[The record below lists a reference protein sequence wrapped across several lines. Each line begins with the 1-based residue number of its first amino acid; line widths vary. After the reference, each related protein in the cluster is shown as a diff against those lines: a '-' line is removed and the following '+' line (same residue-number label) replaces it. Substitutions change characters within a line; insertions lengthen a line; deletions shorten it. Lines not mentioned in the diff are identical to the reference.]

1 MSTNNNNK
9 SIEYPKL
16 SLPDIMNVLNDK
28 HIAIVTDSDF
38 QNPNPDFVFGLF
50 TNILIY
56 LDVIKEDSKVELIKP
71 KAEELRLLVEE
82 NKKCDEKLAKV
93 NAEIAKYEEARE
105 RELPLVEE
113 LEENIEQL
121 KHTISEL
128 NNQLLSL
135 RTNFLEMKEKNILMD
150 YKISKA
156 DAELEQAKKENK
168 NLRSQILQSPQKLE
182 VVLEEKKLM
191 LAEAKKA
198 ERSAMESY
206 HKETALFEVHQ
217 KVKELEAMNNEIK
230 ALKDKISEDE
240 AEYSKLQ
247 AKLAKLEE
255 LQETLKQLEEAKE
268 AVLLDWTKKLNEL
281 KVQVQAKRRGLEA
294 RKSVV
299 ASVLAKV
306 NANNAKAKE
315 VKQKGESQAKQL
327 ADEYEK
333 ILKQF
338 REYVASFDE
347 LIKGYD

>member
-1 MSTNNNNK
+1 MVEALKILENSEDHLKQVIYMDLYDKVKYVLDMFECPLKINFKDMLMSQ
-9 SIEYPKL
+9 SSRIEFFISAL
-16 SLPDIMNVLNDK
+16 LNFALYK
-28 HIAIVTDSDF
+28 
-38 QNPNPDFVFGLF
+38 
-50 TNILIY
+50 
-56 LDVIKEDSKVELIKP
+56 DSKVELIEP
-71 KAEELRLLVEE
+71 KAEELRLLVDE
-82 NKKCDEKLAKV
+82 NKQCDEKLAKV
-93 NAEIAKYEEARE
+93 NAEIAEYEEARE

-128 NNQLLSL
+128 NNQQLSL

-150 YKISKA
+150 YKISKG

-191 LAEAKKA
+191 LVEAKKD

-206 HKETALFEVHQ
+206 HKEAALFEVHQ
-217 KVKELEAMNNEIK
+217 KVKELEAMDNEIK

-268 AVLLDWTKKLNEL
+268 AVLLDWTKKLNEFIY
-281 KVQVQAKRRGLEA
+281 QH
-294 RKSVV
+294 
-299 ASVLAKV
+299 V
-306 NANNAKAKE
+306 NANNVKAKE